1 MLEME
6 WEEVKLIK
14 PHPSL
19 LKILHNNKKIA
30 ASFINNLKEKMII
43 HNIIFIIIINN
54 KDCVGEYSV
63 PFFKRTC
70 HL

>member
-43 HNIIFIIIINN
+43 IIIIII
-54 KDCVGEYSV
+54 
-63 PFFKRTC
+63 P
-70 HL
+70 HLETVDAQVKTKHSYHTY

>member
-19 LKILHNNKKIA
+19 LKNLNKQTKQKIA
-30 ASFINNLKEKMII
+30 ASFINK
-43 HNIIFIIIINN
+43 IIII
-54 KDCVGEYSV
+54 KKIIIIII
-63 PFFKRTC
+63 P
-70 HL
+70 HLETVDAQVKTKHSYHTY

>member
-30 ASFINNLKEKMII
+30 ASFINNLKEK
-43 HNIIFIIIINN
+43 IIILIL
-54 KDCVGEYSV
+54 KILI
-63 PFFKRTC
+63 P
-70 HL
+70 HLETVDAQVKTKH